1 MKTFERSLAVALGLS
16 LGCSASGAFAQS
28 NDLVIEEILVTAQK
42 REQSLQ
48 DVPIS
53 VSVITGQK
61 LVEAGIENLDDLA
74 LYVPNF
80 SKSETGIGPVLQI
93 RGIATGN
100 NPGFEQSVVMYMDDI
115 ALGRG
120 SLARMPFMD
129 LERVEVL
136 RGPQN
141 VLFGKNSIA
150 GAISMITAKP
160 TDEMEGSV
168 SVRYGD
174 EYDDSEIVGVLSGPL
189 TEGFRGRIAVRQ
201 AERGGYALNAG
212 NGRNEEQR
220 EETAVRATF
229 ALDVRDEGE
238 LTLKYEHDTVD
249 SKGMSQELM
258 FEYGNPL
265 PFDPVL
271 NPFAGFTYTQ
281 QVATLEGIYNQIL
294 AGAGAPPISVGS
306 DTAGIDRIRRSN
318 VEETQDLDLDHF
330 VLTYNEDFDG
340 LSVTSVTGFSQ
351 YKETRLTGSSSGIDI
366 SSILSREEYKQFS
379 QELRFTSDLDGPM
392 SWIAGAYFQ
401 RWELEADESTL
412 VDEMNMPVL
421 LGLMGFAPGLESVA
435 NLDSTRYFT
444 SDSMTLAA
452 FGQVTWSVSDAA
464 RISLGGRYTREKKSG
479 RRFID
484 IFNTSTG
491 AFDATQAIFASCAF
505 GVDYQSLGVL
515 SDIVPLPGCDGVPA
529 FGSYSR
535 HDTSGERTE
544 NAITPSVI
552 GELDVGDDSMV
563 FLSYST
569 GFKAGGFDARAGRQS
584 DLEYEDEGVDNFELG
599 YKASL
604 ADGRAQVNLV
614 AYHSKYKDRQ
624 VTTFDGIA
632 GFVVGNAAEAKV
644 QGFEF
649 DGRWRATEGLTLS
662 GSVAYM
668 DYETTK
674 YPDAPCSAI
683 HTLLTGETLCDRAG
697 RTATYVPDWS
707 ASLIADYV
715 LPITGNLD
723 IRSTFDVLYESEY
736 FTDSGQDVNL
746 KQDAYTMYN
755 VRLALESESWALAV
769 LGKNLSDEDVIEFSS
784 VVPLSGSSLSA
795 PAFAGF
801 LQPPRTVAVQF
812 EYRF

>member
-1 MKTFERSLAVALGLS
+1 M
-16 LGCSASGAFAQS
+16 
-28 NDLVIEEILVTAQK
+28 
-42 REQSLQ
+42 
-48 DVPIS
+48 
-53 VSVITGQK
+53 
-61 LVEAGIENLDDLA
+61 
-74 LYVPNF
+74 
-80 SKSETGIGPVLQI
+80 
-93 RGIATGN
+93 
-100 NPGFEQSVVMYMDDI
+100 
-115 ALGRG
+115 
-120 SLARMPFMD
+120 
-129 LERVEVL
+129 
-136 RGPQN
+136 
-141 VLFGKNSIA
+141 NS
-150 GAISMITAKP
+150 
-160 TDEMEGSV
+160 
-168 SVRYGD
+168 
-174 EYDDSEIVGVLSGPL
+174 
-189 TEGFRGRIAVRQ
+189 
-201 AERGGYALNAG
+201 
-212 NGRNEEQR
+212 
-220 EETAVRATF
+220 
-229 ALDVRDEGE
+229 
-238 LTLKYEHDTVD
+238 
-249 SKGMSQELM
+249 
-258 FEYGNPL
+258 
-265 PFDPVL
+265 
-271 NPFAGFTYTQ
+271 
-281 QVATLEGIYNQIL
+281 
-294 AGAGAPPISVGS
+294 
-306 DTAGIDRIRRSN
+306 
-318 VEETQDLDLDHF
+318 
-330 VLTYNEDFDG
+330 
-340 LSVTSVTGFSQ
+340 
-351 YKETRLTGSSSGIDI
+351 
-366 SSILSREEYKQFS
+366 EEYKQFS